1 MEYIAFDAHKHYT
14 LASVARPDGR
24 LVREQRLAHERGAFQ
39 QFLARCEPGSPVAL
53 ETVGNWY
60 WIVDEIEG
68 AGCIPKLVHAR
79 KAKLMMGQINKTD
92 KLEARG
98 LNTLQRNGTLPTV
111 WIPPGELRDQRE
123 LPRTRMALVRQRT
136 TLENRLHATL
146 AKYALHDRQV
156 TGFEHR
162 INSVFK
168 PTRPIQLLTA
178 TRSVPIIPRRQVC
191 EANGTPRTRYPSEY

>member
-14 LASVARPDGR
+14 LASVARADGR
-24 LVREQRLAHERGAFQ
+24 LVREQRLAHERGALQ

-68 AGCIPKLVHAR
+68 AGCLPKLVHAR

-92 KLEARG
+92 KLDARG

-136 TLENRLHATL
+136 PNSRIGSTPPWPSTLSTTWRC
-146 AKYALHDRQV
+146 
-156 TGFEHR
+156 R
-162 INSVFK
+162 ISSVCAGARCCANAASCSR
-168 PTRPIQLLTA
+168 PTPPMPPGNFSSRSRVWTA
-178 TRSVPIIPRRQVC
+178 R
-191 EANGTPRTRYPSEY
+191 